1 MTLTQVNSRGVED
14 TLRWSLGASGT
25 DHYTFTGPGLTGTVN
40 DPTIYLTRGH
50 TYIFENNSGGHPF
63 YIKTSIANG
72 GTNDAYNTGV
82 TNNGGGNGTEIKFV
96 VPHDSPDI
104 LYYQCSSHAAMAGQF
119 NIAGSVADGS
129 ITRQKFA
136 TGAADVVQD
145 TTPQLGGN
153 LASNG
158 NDIDVADNDKVTFG
172 ADEDLK
178 IRHSSSDNN
187 SYIEEAGGG
196 SLVVKADDFYLQNAG
211 ANHSQ
216 IYSDSDADVKLAH
229 NGTFKLQTTP
239 DGAKV
244 LGTGN
249 FVLPSGNTSERGTGT
264 AGSIR
269 YNTQTSQLEI
279 HNGTTWAGVGKS
291 TPQITSVSNQSTT
304 GVAGTSMVIRGE
316 GFVSGA
322 TVHYVGTD
330 GTNIAAQSVT
340 FNSSTQLTITSPALT
355 VANAPYAI
363 KVTNPDGGLIIAAPE
378 VEVTAGSAPSWT
390 TATGQL
396 GGGSIQ
402 KNTAVNITVAA
413 TDADSQAVTFSETTS
428 VLTSNANTPASTMNL
443 SLNSST
449 GAITG
454 TTPNVSADTT
464 YNFTL
469 RATDTATNFT
479 DRNFYIVV
487 QAAPPPSYWFR
498 GTSQGGNGLA
508 SGVTWSHTGYY
519 PSATG
524 GSNANADRLYNYG
537 QGNSGTY
544 AGFNQSGYTNGI
556 TIPVGH
562 DRCDIYISQ
571 IARYNYSN
579 GNKWTSTQ
587 PSGNATGTLAFG
599 NLMSNPSTGLHT
611 YAIPSADQG
620 QVRYFVMSGY
630 GGQNASWSQQV
641 TLVKTY
647 NQNNP

>member
-1 MTLTQVNSRGVED
+1 MTLTQVSSRGVED

-25 DHYTFTGPGLTGTVN
+25 NHYTFTGPGLTGTVN
-40 DPTIYLTRGH
+40 DPTIYLTRGQ

-119 NIAGSVADGS
+119 SIAGSVADGS

-158 NDIDVADNDKVTFG
+158 NDIDLADNDKVTFG

-196 SLVVKADDFYLQNAG
+196 SLVVKSDDFYVQNAG
-211 ANHSQ
+211 ANHTQ

-229 NGTFKLQTTP
+229 NGTFKLQTTQ

-249 FVLPSGNTSERGTGT
+249 FVLPSGDTSQRGTGT

-291 TPQITSVSNQSTT
+291 TPQITSVSNQNTA

-316 GFVSGA
+316 DFVSGA

-330 GTNIAAQSVT
+330 GTNLAAQSVT

-378 VEVTAGSAPSWT
+378 VEVTAGSAPNWT

-396 GGGSIQ
+396 GGGNLQ
-402 KNTAVNITVAA
+402 KNAAVNITVAA
-413 TDADSQAVTFSETTS
+413 SDADGQAVTYSETTS
-428 VLTSNANTPASTMNL
+428 VLTSNSNTPASTMNL

-454 TTPNVSADTT
+454 TSPNVSADTT

-469 RATDTATNFT
+469 RATDTATNFA
-479 DRNFYIVV
+479 DRNFYIIV
-487 QAAPPPSYWFR
+487 QAAPNPSYWFR

-519 PSATG
+519 PNATG

-544 AGFNQSGYTNGI
+544 AGFRQTGYTNGI

-579 GNKWTSTQ
+579 GNQWTSTQ
-587 PSGNATGTLAFG
+587 PSGNSTGTGAFG

-611 YAIPSADQG
+611 YVIPAADQG
-620 QVRYFVMSGY
+620 QVRYFIMSGY
-630 GGQNASWSQQV
+630 AGQNGSWSQQV